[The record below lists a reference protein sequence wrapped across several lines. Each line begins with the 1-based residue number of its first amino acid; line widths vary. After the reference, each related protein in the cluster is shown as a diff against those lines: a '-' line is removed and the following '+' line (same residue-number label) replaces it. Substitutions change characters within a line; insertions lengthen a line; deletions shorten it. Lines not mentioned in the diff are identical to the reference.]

1 MKRFQTFFLA
11 LWAVAL
17 FLFVAFNWQ
26 LVRRVIEI
34 DYLFME
40 FEVQLLLW
48 FTVAAFAVPLVMRLL
63 SATENSGNRKRSE
76 KELYLA
82 KANAYDGL
90 SGEFTRL
97 GEQLRVNLEGQLKN
111 LLDSQ
116 AASAAAVA
124 SAAADAAEK
133 ALPAPEPGE
142 KALPAPEP
150 AEADP
155 EEVEKKPAKRKGRR
169 R

>member
-26 LVRRVIEI
+26 LVRRVVEI

-48 FTVAAFAVPLVMRLL
+48 FTAAAFAVPLVMRLL

-97 GEQLRVNLEGQLKN
+97 GEQLRVNLEGQLKT
-111 LLDSQ
+111 LLD
-116 AASAAAVA
+116 ARTA
-124 SAAADAAEK
+124 
-133 ALPAPEPGE
+133 PTPEPGE

-155 EEVEKKPAKRKGRR
+155 EEAEKKPAKRKGRR

>member
-26 LVRRVIEI
+26 LVQRGFEI

-48 FTVAAFAVPLVMRLL
+48 FTVAAFAVPLVIRLL

-97 GEQLRVNLEGQLKN
+97 GEQLRVNLEGQFKT
-111 LLDSQ
+111 LLDAR
-116 AASAAAVA
+116 AAPTPEPAA
-124 SAAADAAEK
+124 
-133 ALPAPEPGE
+133 EPGE

-155 EEVEKKPAKRKGRR
+155 EEAEKKPAKRKGRR